1 VGSKFEL
8 NLFLVL
14 LNIIKNVLVNW
25 AGAIGLLDR
34 PLSLP
39 RLSRSPLLP
48 LSNGDS
54 GEWRC
59 AASGWPGRRRPR
71 AAPPLASAAPPFS
84 PPSNPRR
91 PCVRLRLLRAPELT
105 LACLGFGSPTR
116 FRAVEFPGCSTSTPT
131 PPRRTP
137 TSTSPPLHRP
147 RAPSRARAPPG
158 RLVLPGPVVVY
169 CHG

>member
-14 LNIIKNVLVNW
+14 NIKNVLVNW

-39 RLSRSPLLP
+39 RFSHSPLLP
-48 LSNGDS
+48 LSNGDSS

-59 AASGWPGRRRPR
+59 AASGWPGRRRPH

-84 PPSNPRR
+84 PPSKPRR
-91 PCVRLRLLRAPELT
+91 PCVRLRLMRTVELT
-105 LACLGFGSPTR
+105 LAL
-116 FRAVEFPGCSTSTPT
+116 
-131 PPRRTP
+131 PRVWVADAIPCR
-137 TSTSPPLHRP
+137 RVP
-147 RAPSRARAPPG
+147 RLLYLDIYAP
-158 RLVLPGPVVVY
+158 
-169 CHG
+169 